1 MKLVLL
7 LFLTIF
13 LGCGTAFAQGADHSD
28 YVSVLPDIPI
38 PDGLTED
45 TEQAM
50 VFDKASGKVVTATL
64 TGLKSDEKQVMGF
77 YREVLPRLGWTPIK
91 TGVFV
96 RNGEQLLVK
105 TRKVQV
111 GVVLELS
118 LVPKRK

>member
-1 MKLVLL
+1 MRAIFP
-7 LFLTIF
+7 LFFAFF
-13 LGCGTAFAQGADHSD
+13 LCCGTASYAVERTG

-38 PDGLTED
+38 PAGLTED
-45 TEQAM
+45 ADKAM

-64 TGLKSDEKQVMGF
+64 TGLQSDEKQVMGF
-77 YREVLPRLGWTPIK
+77 YLEALPQLGWTPMK

-105 TRKVQV
+105 TRKVRG
-111 GVVLELS
+111 GVALELS